1 MAAGLVVPISGPY
14 VATWMGLPLGTQ
26 DDNGFQLNVTLAGQE
41 VNESDAFGMTLV
53 EGIYRGQNWRV
64 RLRGLEWNKTGLLS
78 IVQMFGWQGGVMPGA
93 TANTL
98 APTLGAIGDRWTKY
112 CQALVL
118 TAILG
123 NPPSTPQTLTATNT
137 GFAPNT
143 NTEMIM
149 TSKVRE
155 MPLELVL
162 LPYVGSGSSPP
173 NVPFSIT

>member
-1 MAAGLVVPISGPY
+1 MAAGLVVPVSGPY
-14 VATWMGLPLGTQ
+14 TCTFNGLPLGTQ
-26 DDNGFQLNVTLAGQE
+26 GDDGFQLNVTLQGQE
-41 VNESDAFGMTLV
+41 VNESDAYGMTLV
-53 EGIYRGQNWRV
+53 EGIYRGQNWRL

-78 IVQMFGWQGGVMPGA
+78 IVQMFGWQGGNMPGA

-123 NPPSTPQTLTATNT
+123 NPPTTPQTLTATNA

-155 MPLELVL
+155 MPIEMVL
-162 LPYVGSGSSPP
+162 IPYVGAGSSAG
-173 NVPFSIT
+173 NLPFSVT

>member
-1 MAAGLVVPISGPY
+1 
-14 VATWMGLPLGTQ
+14 LGTQ
-26 DDNGFQLNVTLAGQE
+26 NDDGFILSVTLQGQE
-41 VNESDAFGMTLV
+41 VSESDAYGLTLV

-78 IVQMFGWQGGVMPGA
+78 LVQMFGWSGGVMPGA
-93 TANTL
+93 TATTL
-98 APTLGAIGDRWTKY
+98 SPTLGSIGDRWSKY
-112 CQALVL
+112 CQALLL

-123 NPPSTPQTLTATNT
+123 NPPTTPQTLTGTNA

-155 MPLELVL
+155 MPIEMVL
-162 LPYVGSGSSPP
+162 LPYVGSGSAPP
-173 NVPFSIT
+173 NVPFTVT